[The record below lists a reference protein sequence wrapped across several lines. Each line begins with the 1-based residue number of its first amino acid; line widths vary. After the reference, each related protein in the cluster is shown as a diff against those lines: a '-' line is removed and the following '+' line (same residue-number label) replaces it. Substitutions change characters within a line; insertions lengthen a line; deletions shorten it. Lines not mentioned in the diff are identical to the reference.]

1 MKLKHEFIDDNLDR
15 KTLAKKY
22 VLFLNKLQG
31 NHTIALDAPWGSG
44 KSKFIEFMTDEFE
57 REDEDKSKD
66 IYITYNAWE
75 NDYTD
80 DPFLSLMSE
89 FFETIIK
96 KQYRGED
103 KLKGIMNTT
112 FSASKHIGKGILKGV
127 TRSVLGSESI
137 ESLSEGIGEILKGT
151 ISETSNILINN
162 AFKSIS
168 KGKKTRK
175 EFTKELKSNIV
186 KILEENSKDKF
197 IIIIDEVDR
206 CKPTFAI
213 ELLENIKHLFDI
225 EKIVFFIAVD
235 RTQLAESIKAVYGSG
250 FDSDTYLHRFF
261 DIELHLPKSKL
272 EDHFKIIINE
282 TLNNEHAFTDYQCD
296 KYLLDAINFF
306 DLSIR
311 DFERI
316 VSETL
321 LLRTINPQVNSS
333 LDICIL
339 LLILKYK
346 ETKTYNIIMDN
357 QSILYSQIIRKI
369 NQLKNSENL
378 NIFLHRHSKILVGT
392 NSISQPSANDYLAS
406 NTGYVL
412 SMIKSTL

>member
-1 MKLKHEFIDDNLDR
+1 MNLKHEFINDNLHR
-15 KTLAKKY
+15 KELAKNY
-22 VLFLNKLQG
+22 VTFLNKLQG
-31 NHTIALDAPWGSG
+31 NHTIALDSPWGSG

-57 REDEDKSKD
+57 REEQNKTKD

-89 FFETIIK
+89 FFEIIIK
-96 KQYRGED
+96 KQYVGED
-103 KLKGIMNTT
+103 KLQGIMNTT

-127 TRSVLGSESI
+127 ANSVLGSESI
-137 ESLSEGIGEILKGT
+137 ENLSDGLEEIVKGT
-151 ISETSNILINN
+151 ISETSNALINN

-175 EFTKELKSNIV
+175 EFTKELERNIV
-186 KILEENSKDKF
+186 KILKEKSKDKF
-197 IIIIDEVDR
+197 IIIIDELDR

-225 EKIVFFIAVD
+225 EQIVFFIAVD

-261 DIELHLPKSKL
+261 NMELHLPRSKL
-272 EDHFKIIINE
+272 ENHFEIIVNK
-282 TLNNEHAFTDYQCD
+282 TFDNKDAFTDYQCD
-296 KYLLDAINFF
+296 KYLPDAINFF
-306 DLSIR
+306 DLTIR

-321 LLRTINPQVNSS
+321 LLKTINPEFNFSS
-333 LDICIL
+333 DICIF

-346 ETKTYNIIMDN
+346 EPKAYNIITDN
-357 QSILYSQIIRKI
+357 ASIKFSEIIRKI
-369 NQLKNSENL
+369 NQLKDSENL
-378 NIFLHRHSKILVGT
+378 NIFLHHNSKILQGA
-392 NSISQPSANDYLAS
+392 NSSNQPVRNDYLAPDTKAIL
-406 NTGYVL
+406 NI
-412 SMIKSTL
+412 IKSTL

>member
-1 MKLKHEFIDDNLDR
+1 M
-15 KTLAKKY
+15 
-22 VLFLNKLQG
+22 
-31 NHTIALDAPWGSG
+31 
-44 KSKFIEFMTDEFE
+44 
-57 REDEDKSKD
+57 
-66 IYITYNAWE
+66 
-75 NDYTD
+75 
-80 DPFLSLMSE
+80 
-89 FFETIIK
+89 
-96 KQYRGED
+96 
-103 KLKGIMNTT
+103 
-112 FSASKHIGKGILKGV
+112 
-127 TRSVLGSESI
+127 
-137 ESLSEGIGEILKGT
+137 
-151 ISETSNILINN
+151 
-162 AFKSIS
+162 
-168 KGKKTRK
+168 
-175 EFTKELKSNIV
+175 
-186 KILEENSKDKF
+186 
-197 IIIIDEVDR
+197 
-206 CKPTFAI
+206 
-213 ELLENIKHLFDI
+213 
-225 EKIVFFIAVD
+225 
-235 RTQLAESIKAVYGSG
+235 
-250 FDSDTYLHRFF
+250 
-261 DIELHLPKSKL
+261 ELHLPKSKL

-406 NTGYVL
+406 NTGYAL